1 MRFVL
6 IAALALSV
14 VGCTRWSMNH
24 HLNNAY
30 SAYDRGNCEQVTLE
44 LSKVERASRAR
55 PYVWP
60 EVSMLRGLCLERQKL
75 FVDAAQTYQF
85 IIASYPQSE
94 YAYRARARLET
105 LQALGHYPLRSAA
118 RRCAR
123 PASDCVAHSTLA
135 RPAVVSYSR
144 IKRF

>member
-14 VGCTRWSMNH
+14 TGCTRFSMNH

-60 EVSMLRGLCLERQKL
+60 EVSMLRGLCLERQKM
-75 FVDAAQTYQF
+75 FIDAAQTYQF

-105 LQALGHYPLRSAA
+105 LQSLGHYPMRSAA
-118 RRCAR
+118 VR
-123 PASDCVAHSTLA
+123 PTQ
-135 RPAVVSYSR
+135 
-144 IKRF
+144 F

>member
-6 IAALALSV
+6 IAVLALSV

-30 SAYDRGNCEQVTLE
+30 SAYERGNCEQVMLE
-44 LSKVERASRAR
+44 LSKVERASQAR
-55 PYVWP
+55 PHVWP
-60 EVSMLRGLCLERQKL
+60 EVSMMRGQCLERQKL
-75 FVDAAQTYQF
+75 FIDAAQTYQF

-105 LQALGHYPLRSAA
+105 LQSLGHYPTRSAA
-118 RRCAR
+118 VVR
-123 PASDCVAHSTLA
+123 PT
-135 RPAVVSYSR
+135 
-144 IKRF
+144 RF

>member
-6 IAALALSV
+6 IAALFLSV
-14 VGCTRWSMNH
+14 TGCTRWSMNH

-30 SAYDRGNCEQVTLE
+30 KAYDRGNCEQVSLE
-44 LSKVERASRAR
+44 LSKVERESRAR

-60 EVSMLRGLCLERQKL
+60 EVSMMRGLCLERQKM

-85 IIASYPQSE
+85 ILAAYPQSE

-105 LQALGHYPLRSAA
+105 LQSLGHYPLRSAA
-118 RRCAR
+118 AVR
-123 PASDCVAHSTLA
+123 PTQ
-135 RPAVVSYSR
+135 
-144 IKRF
+144 F

>member
-6 IAALALSV
+6 IAVLALSV

-30 SAYDRGNCEQVTLE
+30 SAYDRGNCEQVMLE
-44 LSKVERASRAR
+44 LSKVERASQAR

-60 EVSMLRGLCLERQKL
+60 EVSMMRAQCLERQKM
-75 FVDAAQTYQF
+75 FIDAAQTYQF

-105 LQALGHYPLRSAA
+105 LQSLGHYPTRSAA
-118 RRCAR
+118 AVR
-123 PASDCVAHSTLA
+123 PT
-135 RPAVVSYSR
+135 
-144 IKRF
+144 RF

>member
-14 VGCTRWSMNH
+14 TGCTRWSMNH

-30 SAYDRGNCEQVTLE
+30 SAYDRGNCEQVMLE

-60 EVSMLRGLCLERQKL
+60 EVSMMRGLCLERQKL

-94 YAYRARARLET
+94 YAFRASARLET
-105 LQALGHYPLRSAA
+105 LQSLGHYPLRSAEVV
-118 RRCAR
+118 R
-123 PASDCVAHSTLA
+123 P
-135 RPAVVSYSR
+135 SR
-144 IKRF
+144 F

>member
-6 IAALALSV
+6 IAALAISALSV
-14 VGCTRWSMNH
+14 TGCTRWSMNH

-60 EVSMLRGLCLERQKL
+60 EVSMMRGLCLERQKL

-94 YAYRARARLET
+94 YAFRARARLET
-105 LQALGHYPLRSAA
+105 LQSLGHYPLRSAA
-118 RRCAR
+118 
-123 PASDCVAHSTLA
+123 
-135 RPAVVSYSR
+135 VVR
-144 IKRF
+144 ATRF

>member
-6 IAALALSV
+6 IAALALSIT
-14 VGCTRWSMNH
+14 GCTRWSMNH

-85 IIASYPQSE
+85 ILASYPQSE

-105 LQALGHYPLRSAA
+105 LQSLGHYPLRST
-118 RRCAR
+118 
-123 PASDCVAHSTLA
+123 STS
-135 RPAVVSYSR
+135 AVR
-144 IKRF
+144 ATRF

>member
-6 IAALALSV
+6 IAALALFSV
-14 VGCTRWSMNH
+14 TGCTRFSMNH
-24 HLNNAY
+24 HLNLAY
-30 SAYDRGNCEQVTLE
+30 SAYDRGNCEQVMLE

-60 EVSMLRGLCLERQKL
+60 EVSMMRGQCLERQKL
-75 FVDAAQTYQF
+75 FVDAAQKYQF

-105 LQALGHYPLRSAA
+105 LQSLGHYPTRSAA
-118 RRCAR
+118 VVR
-123 PASDCVAHSTLA
+123 PTQ
-135 RPAVVSYSR
+135 
-144 IKRF
+144 F